1 MATLTKESSLK
12 NVEKQTKKESS
23 KVDDRTEL
31 VQREEIKDTPF
42 TLITIDGKSFGAM
55 GGFRLTEQAG
65 SKAEIRK
72 ELKKVTWNRLIQVM
86 MIMKTIEEENQNKT
100 NK

>member
-12 NVEKQTKKESS
+12 NVEKQTNKKSS

-31 VQREEIKDTPF
+31 IQREEIKDTPF
-42 TLITIDGKSFGAM
+42 TMITIDGKSFGAM
-55 GGFRLTEQAG
+55 GGFRLTEQSG
-65 SKAEIRK
+65 NK
-72 ELKKVTWNRLIQVM
+72 EEVKKDLAKVTWNRIIQVM
-86 MIMKTIEEENQNKT
+86 MIMKTIDEENQNKT